1 MKLPYQYTLLP
12 TAMKLSLKDFTQY
25 HLRFNP
31 YFHGQ
36 LRRVLD
42 QKQWD
47 DDRLQHCQNRL
58 FLHLFRRAVGHSSF
72 YQKLYAEYGV
82 NTDSI
87 RSVDDLAQLPVVTRE
102 HVRQHRH
109 ALYTGRPWLKTVG
122 RTSGSSG
129 TPLTVYRDYPATV
142 REGAYLWAQRA
153 LYGFRPG
160 MKVVSLRGNLDRRV
174 MRRYDRFANCLYLSS
189 FNLREEHADWFYE
202 QIRQFEPYA
211 ILAYPSSVEILA
223 NLFQAKSRQLS
234 IPYVFTSSEQVY
246 EHQRAKVEAVFNTQ
260 IVDWYGNAERTIA
273 LEQRPDGNFHSLPL
287 YSVNEYRTDHVL
299 TTGLLS
305 AAFPLIRYRVDDVI
319 IPCSDQAHRIQSI
332 QGRHDDVLRLPDGTR
347 VGRIGG
353 VFSDVKG
360 LMLAQIRQGANGQIK
375 INLVVNNSF
384 TAQSIAAIKTE
395 LRHRIGES
403 LPYEIAYVSP
413 NEIVRTAAGKF
424 KLVISDPP
432 VAETKARP

>member
-1 MKLPYQYTLLP
+1 MRP
-12 TAMKLSLKDFTQY
+12 SLKDFTQY

-31 YFHGQ
+31 YFRAQ

-47 DDRLQHCQNRL
+47 DERLRQQQNER
-58 FLHLFRRAVGHSSF
+58 FLHLFRQAVRHSKF
-72 YQKLYAEYGV
+72 YQRHYAEHGV
-82 NTDSI
+82 DTVSI
-87 RSVDDLAQLPVVTRE
+87 KSVADLPRLPVVTRE
-102 HVRQHRH
+102 HIREHLRDIIIGQ
-109 ALYTGRPWLKTVG
+109 PWLKTVG

-129 TPLTVYRDYPATV
+129 TPLTIYRDYRSTV

-153 LYGFRPG
+153 LFGLHPG

-174 MRRYDRFANCLYLSS
+174 MHHYDHHARCLHLSS
-189 FNLREEHADWFYE
+189 FNLREEQADWYYE
-202 QIRQFEPYA
+202 QIRQFDPYA

-223 NLFQAKSRQLS
+223 NLLKAKGRALS
-234 IPYVFTSSEQVY
+234 VPYIFTSSEQLY
-246 EHQRAKVEAVFNTQ
+246 EHQRAKVEAAFKTH

-273 LEQRPDGNFHSLPL
+273 LEQRPDGDYHTLPL

-299 TTGLLS
+299 TTGLIT

-319 IPCSDQAHRIQSI
+319 VPYPDQAHQIQSI

-353 VFSDVKG
+353 VFLNVVG
-360 LMLAQIRQGANGQIK
+360 LELAQIRQGADGRVL
-375 INLVVNNSF
+375 INLVVNKSF
-384 TAQSIAAIKTE
+384 SAQSVATIQTE
-395 LRHRIGES
+395 LLHRIGDS
-403 LPYEIAYVSP
+403 LPYKIAYVP
-413 NEIVRTAAGKF
+413 PEAIVRTATGKF

-432 VAETKARP
+432 ASSPEARP